1 MKKLFLFLAF
11 AASFFSANSQG
22 LEFTITGQVTG
33 LADGPV
39 KVITTQRQAVE
50 VASDSAK
57 GGVFRIKGNIPEPGL
72 YLLVMSNEQPQYV
85 YLDQSNITVT
95 GNQSQI
101 KQVKIEGSPS
111 HTDFIELNR
120 VFNPMMG
127 ELSALAAQIEKEA
140 NPVKR
145 EDFIEQYDS
154 ITKKVAVEIRNFI
167 SARPSSYVSP
177 FLLWITSQVTPDV
190 LEMEKNFNLM
200 DESIRNA
207 KISKD
212 LADYI
217 TANKVGQI
225 GTDAIDFTQNDT
237 SGTAVSLSSFRGK
250 FVLVDFWASWCRPCR
265 IENPNIVKAYNK
277 FKDKNFTILGVS
289 LDMQKDA
296 WVKAIDKDKL
306 AWSHVSDLQ
315 HWNNA
320 AAQLYR
326 IQSIPGNMLIDP
338 SGKII
343 AKDLHGEA
351 LEQTLEQY
359 LGKPT
364 PEKEA
369 KPVKKPAVNKTP
381 VKKTPVKKSPPHS

>member
-11 AASFFSANSQG
+11 ATAFLSAGAQA
-22 LEFTITGQVTG
+22 LEFSISGNVAG

-39 KVITTQRQAVE
+39 KVITTSRQPVE
-50 VASDSAK
+50 VASDSTK
-57 GGVFRIKGNIPEPGL
+57 GGVFKITGSIPEPGL

-95 GNQSQI
+95 GSQAEI

-127 ELSALAAQIEKEA
+127 ELSALAAQLEKEG
-140 NPVKR
+140 NPAKR
-145 EDFIEQYDS
+145 EAMIGHYDS
-154 ITKKVAVEIRNFI
+154 ITKKVGVEIRNFI
-167 SARPSSYVSP
+167 SAHPSSYVSP

-200 DESIRNA
+200 DARIREA

-217 TANKVGQI
+217 TANKVGLV
-225 GTDAIDFTQNDT
+225 GTEAIDFSQDDT

-265 IENPNIVKAYNK
+265 IENPNIVKAYHK

-296 WVKAIDKDKL
+296 WVKAIEKDKL

-343 AKDLHGEA
+343 AKDLHGEE
-351 LEQTLEQY
+351 LEKTLELY
-359 LGKPT
+359 LGKAA
-364 PEKEA
+364 PEKTA
-369 KPVKKPAVNKTP
+369 KPVKKEGNKTP
-381 VKKTPVKKSPPHS
+381 IKKTPPHN